1 MKRITQFKA
10 RLRAAKAELAI
21 RTRTY
26 NSANRAFKKV
36 NLKITELESKI
47 ENLEKIPS

>member
-1 MKRITQFKA
+1 MKKLLQIKA
-10 RLRAAKAELAI
+10 KLRAAKAELLI

-26 NSANRAFKKV
+26 NSANRAYQKV